1 MSLTLVLGGPGCG
14 KTTALLK
21 IIDEQLS
28 RGVAPHRIGYVT
40 FTRKAAQEGLERACA
55 KFKLEADEFPYF
67 RTLHSLAFKQLGLQ
81 PESVM
86 DDKAMGEFAKFS
98 GLALSGAAGADDVG
112 MGVSMRTE
120 DDRILAAISLARLTR
135 QPLEAVCEAMI
146 VSHRRA
152 LEVEHDYRHFKDA
165 RAVVDFTDMLEH
177 FAGEAFPVP
186 KLQVLIVDE
195 AQDLC
200 RLQWEIVERLAKGV
214 DEMFVAGDDDQAIYE
229 WAGADVPYFLA
240 LQGKKRVL
248 PVSYRLRR
256 EVFNVC
262 QRLSHSIEDRF
273 EKDWQPHGEGGLV
286 ERVGGITDLD
296 LTEGSW
302 YLLARNSYLLSSTR
316 GYLRDQGFPYYWG
329 SKSSVDN
336 DDVRA
341 LLAWEHL
348 RRGGTLSAPD
358 VQRLYARLRAGK
370 VARGYKTAEFETGE
384 YDMRNLRE
392 SFGLVTD
399 EDWMHVLDLSP
410 RDREYYREI
419 KRRGE
424 SLTKPPRI
432 TLSTIHGV
440 KGGEADHVMLMS
452 DMSAATYKHFLD
464 DRAAESRVFYVGAS
478 RAKQS
483 LHIVNPVSPKSY
495 PIGEAV

>member
-1 MSLTLVLGGPGCG
+1 MITLVLGGPGCG

-28 RGVAPHRIGYVT
+28 RGVPPHKIGYVT
-40 FTRKAAQEGLERACA
+40 FTRKAAHEGLDRACA

-81 PESVM
+81 PESVI
-86 DDKAMGEFAKFS
+86 DDKSMGDFAKFA
-98 GLALSGAAGADDVG
+98 GLTLSGVAGADDVG
-112 MGVSMRTE
+112 MGISMRTE
-120 DDRILAAISLARLTR
+120 DDRVLAALSLSRLTV
-135 QPLEAVCEAMI
+135 QPLEQICEAMI

-152 LEVEHDYRHFKDA
+152 LEVENDYKHFKDA

-186 KLQVLIVDE
+186 QLSVLIVDE

-200 RLQWEIVERLAKGV
+200 HLQWQIVERLARNV
-214 DEMFVAGDDDQAIYE
+214 DEMFIAGDDDQAIYE
-229 WAGADVPYFLA
+229 WAGADVAYFLA
-240 LQGKKRVL
+240 LQGKKVVL
-248 PVSYRLRR
+248 PTSHRLRR
-256 EVFNVC
+256 EVFNTC
-262 QRLSHSIEDRF
+262 QKIVGNIDHRF
-273 EKDWQPHGEGGLV
+273 AKDWQPHAEGGLV

-296 LTEGSW
+296 LSDGSW
-302 YLLARNSYLLSSTR
+302 YLLARNSYMLSAAR
-316 GYLRDQGFPYYWG
+316 GYLRDQGFPYIWG
-329 SKSSVDN
+329 TKSSVDN

-348 RRGGTLSAPD
+348 RRGGKIAAGD
-358 VQRLYARLRAGK
+358 VQRLYQRLRSGT
-370 VARGYKTAEFETGE
+370 VARGFKTFEFSQGE
-384 YDMRNLRE
+384 YSTQDLRE
-392 SFGLVTD
+392 HFGLQTD

-410 RDREYYREI
+410 RDREYYREV

-424 SLTKPPRI
+424 SLTKTPRI

-464 DRAAESRVFYVGAS
+464 DRASESRVFYVGAS

-483 LHIVNPVSPKSY
+483 LHIVNPVTPKSY
-495 PIGEAV
+495 PIGETV